1 MAGPSNDPRRTR
13 TCNQGIKS
21 PLLCHFNPHMVHM
34 PRTGL
39 RGICHAFCLL
49 MLGRTYYSARLLPFT
64 DLVVG
69 TFLSR
74 DEIQDERMEKV
85 ANTAS
90 RNKQTF
96 SL

>member
-1 MAGPSNDPRRTR
+1 VAYYDPHRTR
-13 TCNQGIKS
+13 TYNQGIKS
-21 PLLCHFNPHMVHM
+21 PLLCYFKPCVVHM

-74 DEIQDERMEKV
+74 DGIQDERMEKV